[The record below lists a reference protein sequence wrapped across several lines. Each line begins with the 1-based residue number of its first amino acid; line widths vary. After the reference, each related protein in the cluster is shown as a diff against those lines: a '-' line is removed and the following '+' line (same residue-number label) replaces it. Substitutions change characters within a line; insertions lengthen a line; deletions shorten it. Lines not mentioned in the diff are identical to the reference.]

1 MGDCSRWDAEVSAD
15 AADEADAWDNLLG
28 PSADRQ
34 RRERDRALLAVD
46 LRLSD
51 TRLSAPGR
59 RRAHRS
65 RQPLETRLVRWMVGD
80 RARTAAL
87 TFGILRFPRRVGF
100 RRPDC

>member
-1 MGDCSRWDAEVSAD
+1 MGDSSRWDAEVSAD
-15 AADEADAWDNLLG
+15 EADEADAWDNLLG

-65 RQPLETRLVRWMVGD
+65 ANLWKPGSSDGWSGTVL
-80 RARTAAL
+80 AR
-87 TFGILRFPRRVGF
+87 RR
-100 RRPDC
+100 